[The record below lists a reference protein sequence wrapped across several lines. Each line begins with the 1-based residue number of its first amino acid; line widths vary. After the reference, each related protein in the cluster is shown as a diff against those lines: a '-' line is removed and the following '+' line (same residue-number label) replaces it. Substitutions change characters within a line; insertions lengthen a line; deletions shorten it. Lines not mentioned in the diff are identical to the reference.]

1 MEKINEEKCQLENN
15 SLSQEKDNINA
26 TLSEMEQL
34 ELLAEI
40 ITEIYLK
47 LQNGKTKQTRS

>member
-1 MEKINEEKCQLENN
+1 MGKINEEKCQLENN

>member
-47 LQNGKTKQTRS
+47 LQNGKTK